1 MSGDGQRL
9 VNYLGYT
16 LQAIER
22 IHRYTDDMDEVA
34 FSRDEMAQDA
44 VIRNFEIIGEAC
56 RNIERH
62 DPSFAAAHPELPLSI
77 AYEMRN
83 ALAHGYFKVDL
94 AIVWKSVETDLPPLH
109 EKARSLVSALTR
121 TRSRDAERKA

>member
-1 MSGDGQRL
+1 MSENGQR
-9 VNYLGYT
+9 VARYLGHI

-34 FSRDEMAQDA
+34 FSRDEMTQDA

-56 RNIERH
+56 RNIER
-62 DPSFAAAHPELPLSI
+62 DDADFAAAHPELPLAI

-83 ALAHGYFKVDL
+83 ALAHGYFEVDL
-94 AIVWKSVETDLPPLH
+94 AIVWKSVETDLPPLY
-109 EKARSLVSALTR
+109 EKVRSLVGALTR
-121 TRSRDAERKA
+121 TRSKDAERKA